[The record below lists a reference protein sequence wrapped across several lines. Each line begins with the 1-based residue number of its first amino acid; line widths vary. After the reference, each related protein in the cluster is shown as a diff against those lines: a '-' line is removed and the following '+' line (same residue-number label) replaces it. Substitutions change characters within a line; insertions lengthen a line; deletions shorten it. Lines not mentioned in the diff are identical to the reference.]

1 MKLYL
6 IMMKSQKKWVT
17 IKILFKEEKLENVQ
31 HNNQQTFEELKE
43 IKKNIQEKNIF
54 FINI

>member
-43 IKKNIQEKNIF
+43 IKKISKKRISF
-54 FINI
+54 L